1 MNLLWILIIGGIA
14 GWIAGKLMRG
24 DGYGVIM
31 DIVIGIVGGWLG
43 GWLFARLGIHVGHG
57 LLGSLV
63 EAIIGSVILIW
74 LVRLIKRG

>member
-1 MNLLWILIIGGIA
+1 MNLLWILIIGGLA

-63 EAIIGSVILIW
+63 VAIIGSVILIW